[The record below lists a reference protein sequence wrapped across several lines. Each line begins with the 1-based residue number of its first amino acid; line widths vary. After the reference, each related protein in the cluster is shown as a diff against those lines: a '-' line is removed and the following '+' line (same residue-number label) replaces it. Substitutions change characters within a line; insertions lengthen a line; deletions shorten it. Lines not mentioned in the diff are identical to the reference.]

1 MGGIMFVVGVG
12 ALPKDQ
18 TLVSEDSTVVPH
30 LPTLDLGGDIL
41 GLAEEL
47 RATVLIA
54 GLPPIQT
61 KLLEKIQRWEFVD
74 LALLLHDLTSRSDKF
89 LL

>member
-1 MGGIMFVVGVG
+1 M
-12 ALPKDQ
+12 
-18 TLVSEDSTVVPH
+18 
-30 LPTLDLGGDIL
+30 
-41 GLAEEL
+41 AEEL

-74 LALLLHDLTSRSDKF
+74 LALLLHDSTSRSDEIQHSH
-89 LL
+89 LWSPAS